1 MSMYGKPLK
10 PYSRMIHQSGRV
22 FRIHSRGLRDPIGVV
37 HAPVAKHLFS
47 DTPRRVDMKQR
58 IQHKTRERRHYLA
71 RAGADAH
78 RLAVCRTRSE
88 RVKKTGGLGVEP
100 LFGSVV

>member
-1 MSMYGKPLK
+1 VGDGDL
-10 PYSRMIHQSGRV
+10 
-22 FRIHSRGLRDPIGVV
+22 IGEG

-47 DTPRRVDMKQR
+47 DTPRLVNMKQR

-71 RAGADAH
+71 RVGGYAR
-78 RLAVCRTRSE
+78 RLVVCRARSE

-100 LFGSVV
+100 RYSQH